1 MTAQCV
7 RLQLIS
13 LMVVSLCYLK
23 AGYSTSLTIA
33 VAAALAVGVLL
44 SAASAAAAC

>member
-1 MTAQCV
+1 MS
-7 RLQLIS
+7 QLIQS
-13 LMVVSLCYLK
+13 VVVVLAYLK

-44 SAASAAAAC
+44 TAVATAAAC